1 MSDRLETGIPAL
13 DRKLDGGL
21 PPGSIVVLNAPPAS
35 QSEQV
40 IRDLAAARKTLVVT
54 TRRPRASVER
64 SLDRR
69 GLSPETVAVR
79 EVDPEESTDHVF
91 TCVRALDDRT
101 NLVIDPV
108 DPIEQLPERRYVDFL
123 SRLQTHVREK
133 DSLAVLHSLK
143 SNATVANRG
152 VTEYMSDVVFELT
165 TDVNGD
171 NIENRLVVPKF
182 RDGHPFKEVLKLELR
197 NKVAVDTSRDI
208 G

>member
-21 PPGSIVVLNAPPAS
+21 PPGSIVALNASPAS

-54 TRRPRASVER
+54 TRRPRAAVER
-64 SLDRR
+64 SLGRR
-69 GLSPETVAVR
+69 GLRPDTVAVR
-79 EVDPEESTDHVF
+79 EVDPEGSLDHVF
-91 TCVRALDDRT
+91 TCVRALDERT
-101 NLVIDPV
+101 NLVIDPI

-123 SRLQTHVREK
+123 SQLQEHVQEK
-133 DSLAVLHSLK
+133 DSLAILHSLK
-143 SNATVANRG
+143 SDATVANRG
-152 VTEYMSDVVFELT
+152 VTEYMSDVVFELS